1 MKKILLL
8 IIICICTPQL
18 KAQNRP
24 EFLGLPISGNTKTAF
39 AEKLVEKGYKY
50 QNEADGFIL
59 YSGQFLNCDASV
71 MLIPSGYGDGITA
84 VHVSLDEIT
93 PVKMGQVFSELIQKY
108 MQKYAD
114 YKYST
119 NITANGGTEVMFRKS
134 TSTGLMDFITIESK
148 VAGTNCTLSINYAA
162 DIKID
167 TATSNGDGIGIDD
180 I

>member
-1 MKKILLL
+1 MKRILIL
-8 IIICICTPQL
+8 IFIYVCAFQL

-39 AEKLVEKGYKY
+39 AEKLAEKGYKY
-50 QNEADGFIL
+50 QNDADGFIL

-84 VHVSLDEIT
+84 IHVSLDEIT

-108 MQKYAD
+108 MRKYTD

-119 NITANGGTEVMFRKS
+119 NVTANGGTEVMFRKS

-148 VAGTNCTLSINYAA
+148 VQGASCAITITYAA

-167 TATSNGDGIGIDD
+167 TTTSDGGGISIDD